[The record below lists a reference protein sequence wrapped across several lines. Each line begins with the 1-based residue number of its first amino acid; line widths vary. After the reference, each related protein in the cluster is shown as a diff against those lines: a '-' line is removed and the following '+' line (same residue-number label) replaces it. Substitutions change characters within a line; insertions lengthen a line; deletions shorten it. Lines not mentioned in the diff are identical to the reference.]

1 MTASF
6 ANSRH
11 GLIRVAEPTVIF
23 WVTKAVSTALGEA
36 LSDYSI
42 RVMPP
47 ELAVIL
53 GLLVFLAALAFQLT
67 RRRYIPEAYWF
78 AVASVG
84 VFGTMAADVVHV
96 VLGMPYGLSA
106 TICALLLAAVF
117 FTWSRTEHT
126 LSVHA
131 VDSTR
136 RELFYWAAV
145 LLTFALGTALGD
157 FAAIG
162 LGLGYLA
169 SISVFAVLIIVPVL
183 GYRFARWNAVFSFW
197 FAYVLTRPLGASVA
211 DWLGKPVNEGG
222 VGVGSGWVS
231 LAFAVV
237 MIGLVCA
244 MRIRIRRERSGAA
257 TPLPSRLS

>member
-1 MTASF
+1 M
-6 ANSRH
+6 NSPSPALRN
-11 GLIRVAEPTVIF
+11 GLTRVAEPTAIF
-23 WVTKAVSTALGEA
+23 WVTKAASTALGEA

-53 GLLVFLAALAFQLT
+53 GFVIFATALTIQLT
-67 RRRYIPEAYWF
+67 RRRYIPEAYWLT
-78 AVASVG
+78 VAAVG

-96 VLGMPYGLSA
+96 VLGMPYALSA
-106 TICALLLAAVF
+106 AICALLLAAVF
-117 FTWSRTEHT
+117 FAWSRREHT
-126 LSVHA
+126 MSVHA
-131 VDSTR
+131 IDSTR

-145 LLTFALGTALGD
+145 ILTFALGTAVGD
-157 FAAIG
+157 FTAVG

-169 SISVFAVLIIVPVL
+169 SIGVFAVLIVVPVL
-183 GYRFARWNAVFSFW
+183 GYRLARWNAVFSFW
-197 FAYVLTRPLGASVA
+197 LAYVLTRPLGASVA
-211 DWLGKPVNEGG
+211 DWLGKPLEEGG

-244 MRIRIRRERSGAA
+244 MRIRIRRERS
-257 TPLPSRLS
+257 TPAVPTGSG